1 MKCFSNNV
9 REKQMKMTI
18 ADNVEKRKVYLESLT
33 EGERDAFLQKEK
45 ADFAKLSKRAQRILT
60 VGGLFKNDG

>member
-45 ADFAKLSKRAQRILT
+45 SRLC
-60 VGGLFKNDG
+60 

>member
-1 MKCFSNNV
+1 MKCFSNKV
-9 REKQMKMTI
+9 RERQAQMTI
-18 ADNVEKRKVYLESLT
+18 QENMEKRKVYLESLT